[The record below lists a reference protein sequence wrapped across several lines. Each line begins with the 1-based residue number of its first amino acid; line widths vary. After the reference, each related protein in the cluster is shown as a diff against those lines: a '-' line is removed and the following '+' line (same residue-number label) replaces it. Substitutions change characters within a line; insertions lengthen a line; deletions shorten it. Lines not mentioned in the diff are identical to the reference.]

1 MEIPIFDAGWP
12 IALILLGLVIY
23 LVITWNHG
31 YWKKRGVPYIKP
43 LPILGNL
50 KDSFLGKKSIGEV
63 YSDLYWKFDGRRYA
77 GIFAPIAPSLLI
89 RDPELIKE
97 ILVKN
102 FASFH
107 DNTFELDINADPM
120 FGRNP
125 FVLRGERWKV
135 SHLLNKNDCSG
146 EFEAKELC
154 SRFTTDVVTTCAYG
168 INGNSIKNPDS
179 EFRQAGRE
187 IIDQGTFN
195 SFKVFIAFLMPSI
208 ARIFKFRFISK
219 RVEEFFITMVNEVM
233 TYRKEKNVTRN
244 DYIQHLIN
252 IKNKAETF
260 TDIDVAAQSTTFFL
274 DGFETSAT
282 VFSCTLYCLATN
294 PDVQT
299 KLRDEVNRVIQEE
312 GGELTYEGIH
322 KMTYLDMVLS
332 ESLRLYTP
340 LNFLTKLCTRS
351 IQLPTSSGEEFTV
364 EVGTPMIIPLY
375 ALHRDPKYFP
385 DPETFNPDHFSEEN
399 KKNRHKYAYMPFGE
413 GPRTCL

>member
-1 MEIPIFDAGWP
+1 
-12 IALILLGLVIY
+12 
-23 LVITWNHG
+23 
-31 YWKKRGVPYIKP
+31 
-43 LPILGNL
+43 
-50 KDSFLGKKSIGEV
+50 
-63 YSDLYWKFDGRRYA
+63 KFDGRRYA

-125 FVLRGERWKV
+125 FVLRGESWKV
-135 SHLLNKNDCSG
+135 SRSRLMPAFTASKLKTMFPLIPDVCRELKDLLNKNDCSG

-252 IKNKAETF
+252 IKNKAESN
-260 TDIDVAAQSTTFFL
+260 DASD
-274 DGFETSAT
+274 
-282 VFSCTLYCLATN
+282 
-294 PDVQT
+294 PD
-299 KLRDEVNRVIQEE
+299 
-312 GGELTYEGIH
+312 
-322 KMTYLDMVLS
+322 
-332 ESLRLYTP
+332 
-340 LNFLTKLCTRS
+340 
-351 IQLPTSSGEEFTV
+351 
-364 EVGTPMIIPLY
+364 
-375 ALHRDPKYFP
+375 KY
-385 DPETFNPDHFSEEN
+385 
-399 KKNRHKYAYMPFGE
+399 
-413 GPRTCL
+413 